1 MALKTY
7 RWDMADYI
15 ETYEDIDAHLKIA
28 YEDHNPSHVENVI
41 NAIVR
46 SKAMTRLAE
55 KWAVDGRIGAY
66 IQEQSEK
73 TLQAYGRQP
82 YLVAEHANTEE
93 DTARGGYAHRQLS
106 ELVQNGADTLSL
118 SGGGQIWIR
127 LTPTHLY
134 CADAGRAIAE
144 DGVKAL
150 MFSHLSPK
158 RGTDEIG
165 RFGLGF
171 KSVLGVTDTPEF
183 FSQSGSFRFDRER
196 AAERIR
202 NIVQGA
208 ESFPALRLPESIH
221 PIREAAA
228 DPVLR
233 EMMGWATK
241 VVRLP
246 LKPEAHQSLD
256 KQIEDFPAEFLLFVE
271 HVGRLV
277 LQRDEQEV
285 ARIITLTRE
294 DDRWILDDGGKEST
308 WMIEKRLHKLSADA
322 KSDSRSLDN
331 ADEVL
336 IWWAAP
342 VDRLNDPGTFWAFF
356 PTMTTSLLAGIL
368 NAPWKTNEDRQNL
381 LPGVYNNELIDAA
394 ASMVA
399 DALPKLSTPEDPAR
413 HLDALPRR
421 QEAGDNEQGVR
432 LRDQLAEVLRERAL
446 VPDQNGELRKLSEV
460 SYPPQELPESALQRW
475 AAYDKRPTDW
485 LHHRSMT
492 RNRLAVINRIIP
504 SRVYRH
510 WDGSVG
516 SVSGLRHASI
526 EQWLEALVEKAK
538 SQQPGL
544 ADNLDALRQRAPYLS
559 REDIQRIEA
568 QREQPIVEASV
579 AAIQTAALIPESIRA
594 NNELG
599 SIVLTAYGEW
609 GQPDP
614 DKVFLGGLDTSNASN
629 RNLVHPQLESDPE
642 TLSALEKLGIKLA
655 SAETEFRSWAST
667 LLNPPY
673 LIPVNLR
680 QYLSDDTNLDL
691 FWRKFWQLARDIDL
705 PKAVE
710 IIGKA
715 NSHWNWRDSLRVRTV
730 DEEWRSLFQVLIPG
744 PVVPEDGSRDSSVT
758 IDIQFH
764 QMDMPVLEQLGVRDS
779 SQAGFPLSGSHHG
792 DFLRRSRLKFIQQ
805 ELPSTP
811 RDYMLNFDMDTT
823 SGPLDL
829 LESLS
834 EEGKTLY
841 TWNLLDLPATYKP
854 WIMRHD
860 SPSRRDLYGTM
871 EFNSPAI
878 EALRE
883 HGRIKTDDGI
893 HKLSDGLG
901 DQPQNQDVLRKLL
914 SHPQANSIRRAF
926 GIRAEID
933 VPVEPIGEDDSI
945 PIVDVWRG
953 LGPYLSMQQE
963 NLELVRCD
971 GFQQLGGIQS
981 ENEQEYVIKNN
992 LLYIVRKDDERD
1004 ELRSVLS
1011 ALGLRLGAEQ
1021 IEKILRG
1028 LTDADVKA
1036 ARDAVRR
1043 CSTDEER
1050 LLKAVGEANLRQH
1063 LPQGLLAILEGT
1075 QGPLTGVHMT
1085 QAAIATYHTGALH
1098 EYRHSLSHL
1107 EPPRQWAGRAKAVE
1121 FVRSLGFSEEWA
1133 GEPNAGRD
1141 PYVEVEGP
1149 YSLPELHGYQRAVV
1163 DNVRELVRSN
1173 GALGERRGMISMPTG
1188 SGKTRVAVQAIV
1200 EAIREDDFKGGIL
1213 WVADRDELCEQAVE
1227 AWRQVWASE
1236 GTQQARLRISRM
1248 WAGQPRPLP
1257 TGEMHVIVATIQ
1269 TLSAKIARQPES
1281 YEFLADFKLLV
1292 FDEAHRSVAPTFTSV
1307 MEELGLT
1314 RWRRAGE
1321 PTLIG
1326 LTATPY
1332 RGHDVRE
1339 TRTAGESLFQQP
1351 AGRGRIR
1358 QRRPPGRDP
1367 RTPKHASTRQSR
1379 PCHYRRWT
1387 VFLDYR

>member
-15 ETYEDIDAHLKIA
+15 ETYEDVDAHLKIA
-28 YEDHNPSHVENVI
+28 YEDHDPSHVENVI

-46 SKAMTRLAE
+46 SKAMSKLAE

-134 CADAGRAIAE
+134 CADAGRAIDE

-183 FSQSGSFRFDRER
+183 FSQSGSFRFDR
-196 AAERIR
+196 ASASALIR
-202 NIVQGA
+202 DIAPDA
-208 ESFPALRLPESIH
+208 ESFPVLRLPEAIH
-221 PIREAAA
+221 PIREAAT
-228 DPVLR
+228 DPILR
-233 EMMGWATK
+233 EMMGWATN

-294 DDRWILDDGGKEST
+294 DDRWILDDGGKKST

-331 ADEVL
+331 ADEVP

-446 VPDQNGELRKLSEV
+446 VPDQKGELRRLSEV
-460 SYPPQELPESALQRW
+460 SYPPEGLAESALQRW
-475 AAYDKRPTDW
+475 AAYDNRPTDW

-492 RNRLAVINRIIP
+492 RNRLAVLNRIIP

-510 WDGSVG
+510 WDSSVG

-568 QREQPIVEASV
+568 QREQPIVEASM

-642 TLSALEKLGIKLA
+642 TLNALKELYRFRLMSA
-655 SAETEFRSWAST
+655 
-667 LLNPPY
+667 
-673 LIPVNLR
+673 
-680 QYLSDDTNLDL
+680 
-691 FWRKFWQLARDIDL
+691 
-705 PKAVE
+705 
-710 IIGKA
+710 
-715 NSHWNWRDSLRVRTV
+715 
-730 DEEWRSLFQVLIPG
+730 
-744 PVVPEDGSRDSSVT
+744 
-758 IDIQFH
+758 
-764 QMDMPVLEQLGVRDS
+764 
-779 SQAGFPLSGSHHG
+779 
-792 DFLRRSRLKFIQQ
+792 
-805 ELPSTP
+805 
-811 RDYMLNFDMDTT
+811 
-823 SGPLDL
+823 
-829 LESLS
+829 
-834 EEGKTLY
+834 
-841 TWNLLDLPATYKP
+841 
-854 WIMRHD
+854 
-860 SPSRRDLYGTM
+860 
-871 EFNSPAI
+871 
-878 EALRE
+878 
-883 HGRIKTDDGI
+883 
-893 HKLSDGLG
+893 
-901 DQPQNQDVLRKLL
+901 
-914 SHPQANSIRRAF
+914 
-926 GIRAEID
+926 
-933 VPVEPIGEDDSI
+933 
-945 PIVDVWRG
+945 
-953 LGPYLSMQQE
+953 
-963 NLELVRCD
+963 
-971 GFQQLGGIQS
+971 
-981 ENEQEYVIKNN
+981 
-992 LLYIVRKDDERD
+992 
-1004 ELRSVLS
+1004 
-1011 ALGLRLGAEQ
+1011 
-1021 IEKILRG
+1021 
-1028 LTDADVKA
+1028 
-1036 ARDAVRR
+1036 
-1043 CSTDEER
+1043 
-1050 LLKAVGEANLRQH
+1050 
-1063 LPQGLLAILEGT
+1063 
-1075 QGPLTGVHMT
+1075 
-1085 QAAIATYHTGALH
+1085 
-1098 EYRHSLSHL
+1098 
-1107 EPPRQWAGRAKAVE
+1107 
-1121 FVRSLGFSEEWA
+1121 
-1133 GEPNAGRD
+1133 
-1141 PYVEVEGP
+1141 
-1149 YSLPELHGYQRAVV
+1149 
-1163 DNVRELVRSN
+1163 
-1173 GALGERRGMISMPTG
+1173 
-1188 SGKTRVAVQAIV
+1188 
-1200 EAIREDDFKGGIL
+1200 
-1213 WVADRDELCEQAVE
+1213 
-1227 AWRQVWASE
+1227 
-1236 GTQQARLRISRM
+1236 
-1248 WAGQPRPLP
+1248 
-1257 TGEMHVIVATIQ
+1257 
-1269 TLSAKIARQPES
+1269 
-1281 YEFLADFKLLV
+1281 
-1292 FDEAHRSVAPTFTSV
+1292 
-1307 MEELGLT
+1307 
-1314 RWRRAGE
+1314 
-1321 PTLIG
+1321 
-1326 LTATPY
+1326 
-1332 RGHDVRE
+1332 
-1339 TRTAGESLFQQP
+1339 
-1351 AGRGRIR
+1351 
-1358 QRRPPGRDP
+1358 
-1367 RTPKHASTRQSR
+1367 
-1379 PCHYRRWT
+1379 
-1387 VFLDYR
+1387 